1 MKIKPDVNSLIHIT
15 SFNWKVPELLKQT
28 DTEATNMVTMYTK
41 DSLSEIRKYLVV
53 FSNCKIIE
61 TAKCHK
67 TGRPQK
73 LLYTLYV
80 HFFLCECLRYLFPFL
95 LIIIHKAPFQMFQQY
110 AFLLVFLSSLF
121 RISFVP
127 HVITTEV
134 CSSKNHQYVY

>member
-15 SFNWKVPELLKQT
+15 STEKYKNYWSKQTLKQQIW
-28 DTEATNMVTMYTK
+28 
-41 DSLSEIRKYLVV
+41 SPCIP
-53 FSNCKIIE
+53 
-61 TAKCHK
+61 K
-67 TGRPQK
+67 TVCQK
-73 LLYTLYV
+73 LENIWWFSVIVKSLRLQNVIKLANHKNYCIHCMS